1 MNHKIGSNNI
11 DTYLRPATWSEFIG
25 QDKVKKKLDLIVRAA
40 MSRNEVCDHLLF
52 YGQSGLGKTTLAHL
66 VANRMNAPIKTVTGP
81 ALEKPGDLAAILTN
95 LEAGDILFIDEVHRL
110 NKQAE
115 ELLYPAMEKRKF
127 YVTIG
132 KGPSARLLSFD
143 LPPFTLISATTKIN
157 LLSSP
162 FRSRFGGIFRLSFYP
177 LRDIEKI
184 IERSAKLLN
193 VKIKPEAIK
202 ILARASRYTP
212 RIANRLLK
220 RARDYTEV
228 YHLKVITRSVA
239 EKTLNLLEIDKF
251 GLGPADRNLIRVII
265 NKFNG
270 GPVGVKIL
278 AAVLGEDFS
287 TIEDFYEP
295 FLIKQG
301 FLVRTPRGRMVTKKA
316 YQYYS
321 R

>member
-25 QDKVKKKLDLIVRAA
+25 QDKVKKKLDLIIRAA
-40 MSRNEVCDHLLF
+40 ISRNEVCDHLLF

-66 VANRMNAPIKTVTGP
+66 VASRMNAPIKTVTGP

-132 KGPSARLLSFD
+132 KGPSARLLGFD